1 MEIFCLEMPTRRHL
15 MGVDHAIQS
24 IGLSRPEASSMADDV
39 DTVTSR
45 VIEVRERCKTRTD
58 RLTPAGQ
65 LDR

>member
-1 MEIFCLEMPTRRHL
+1 

-45 VIEVRERCKTRTD
+45 GHRGPGAVRTRTD

-65 LDR
+65 LGR

>member
-1 MEIFCLEMPTRRHL
+1 

-65 LDR
+65 LGR